1 MNFAA
6 VIRQRLEEL
15 GLGQRDLAGAA
26 QVTESYISQLLSGK
40 RTPPL
45 PNRTDIYDKMS
56 RFLALP
62 REELGR
68 LATLEHHQA
77 LDRVW
82 KETPPARF
90 GPMRELVLGK
100 CRPGRQARMRAIFD
114 SEPFGQMESL
124 ITRTLIESVRAEAR
138 RHARDESWLRSIVSG
153 RGYRKMRVRLIELL
167 DSDPAAS
174 IGDFSD
180 FLGPLIEWWDF
191 DFVHFTVHVA
201 LAGGTTRK
209 FGFREESGETT
220 AAEEPGLRAFLGDA
234 TLGAGAAAEEIENL
248 RRLRFPPSRRPAP
261 LFYYRV
267 LQALRDPLH
276 FRQRGRRK

>member
-1 MNFAA
+1 MDFAA

-26 QVTESYISQLLSGK
+26 QVTDSYISQLLSGK
-40 RTPPL
+40 KTPPL

-56 RFLALP
+56 RFLAVP

-68 LATLEHHQA
+68 LAALEHHQA
-77 LDRVW
+77 LDRIW

-90 GPMRELVLGK
+90 GPMRELILRK
-100 CRPGRQARMRAIFD
+100 CRPGRRPRMRAIFD
-114 SEPFGQMESL
+114 SEPFGPMESL
-124 ITRTLIESVRAEAR
+124 ITRTLIETVRDEAR
-138 RHARDESWLRSIVSG
+138 RHARDESWLRSIASAG
-153 RGYRKMRVRLIELL
+153 SYRKMRVRLIELL

-174 IGDFSD
+174 TGDVSD
-180 FLGPLIEWWDF
+180 FIDPLIEWWDF
-191 DFVHFTVHVA
+191 DFVHFTVQVV

-209 FGFREESGETT
+209 FGFHEESGEEP
-220 AAEEPGLRAFLGDA
+220 AAEEPGLRAFLRDPTLSTGA
-234 TLGAGAAAEEIENL
+234 TAEEIESL

-261 LFYYRV
+261 LFYYRM

-276 FRQRGRRK
+276 FRERSRRK